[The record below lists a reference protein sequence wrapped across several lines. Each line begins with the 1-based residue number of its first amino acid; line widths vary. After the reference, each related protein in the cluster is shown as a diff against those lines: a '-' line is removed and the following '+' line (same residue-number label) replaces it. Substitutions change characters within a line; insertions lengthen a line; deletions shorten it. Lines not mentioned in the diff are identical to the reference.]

1 VEGFDSCPHVMMPYN
16 PSYYAALLER
26 AGLRKAKDLHAYYA
40 LTGTMPAG
48 KIDRVAQR
56 SAEAKKVH
64 IRAIRMK
71 AFQED
76 VEAVW
81 EVYNSAWSGNWGFV
95 PMTRDE
101 FLFMSRDMK
110 SILAPELVLL
120 GEVQN
125 RVVGFALAL
134 PDINEA
140 LKHTSGRLFPLGLL
154 KILYYKRSIRSVRI
168 VVLGVIEEYRTA
180 GVAAAFYAELFRQ
193 AKRLGYKG
201 GEMSWVLEDNV
212 LMCRSAEALGG
223 KRYKTYRIYE
233 WT

>member
-1 VEGFDSCPHVMMPYN
+1 MMTYN

-26 AGLRKAKDLHAYYA
+26 AGLRKARDLYAYYA
-40 LTGTMPAG
+40 HVDATSA
-48 KIDRVAQR
+48 KIERVAQR
-56 SAEAKKVH
+56 SEELNHVR
-64 IRAIRMK
+64 IRPSRMK

-81 EVYNSAWSGNWGFV
+81 KVYNSAWSRNWGFV

-101 FLFMSRDMK
+101 FMFMSRDMK
-110 SILAPELVLL
+110 SILEPDLVLL

-125 RVVGFALAL
+125 QVVGFALAL
-134 PDINEA
+134 PDINQA

-154 KILYYKRSIRSVRI
+154 KILYHKRSIRSVRV
-168 VVLGVIEEYRTA
+168 VVLGVVEQYRTA
-180 GVAAAFYAELFRQ
+180 GVAAGFYAELFRQ
-193 AKRLGYKG
+193 AKRLGYEG

-212 LMCRSAEALGG
+212 LMCRSMEAFGG